1 MEVHA
6 HTHTSDPDSHRGRKK
21 WTHYFWEFFMLFL
34 AVFCGFLA
42 EYKLEHMIEKSRE
55 RQYIRSLLKDL
66 ENDTLQFGKTI
77 TRLNHKIPYYDSV
90 LHFFK
95 DPSLYKYILPYRFY
109 IETTIERFYTPAN
122 ATLEQLKGSG
132 NLRLIH
138 KQDIIDSIVY
148 YDSRI
153 NGSYKNQTE
162 YVIEANKRLLRA
174 TEIVFDLDNFN
185 RFMSDKY
192 AGSSAN
198 DISDYDIKLFSD
210 DKKAIQSIYNI
221 HITTR
226 ATDIFYI
233 QHITEAKKIA
243 SNLILFLKKEY
254 HLK

>member
-6 HTHTSDPDSHRGRKK
+6 HAHASDPDSHRGRKK

-42 EYKLEHMIEKSRE
+42 EYKLEHTIEKSRE
-55 RQYIRSLLKDL
+55 KQYIRSLLKDL

-77 TRLNHKIPYYDSV
+77 TRLNRKVPYYDSV

-95 DPSLYKYILPYRFY
+95 NPSFYKYNLPHRFY

-122 ATLEQLKGSG
+122 PTLEQLKGSG

-138 KQDIIDSIVY
+138 SQNIIDSIVN

-153 NGSYKNQTE
+153 NGSYKNQTD
-162 YVIEANKRLLRA
+162 YVIEANKRLIRA
-174 TEIVFDLDNFN
+174 TEIVFDLDNFS
-185 RFMSDKY
+185 RFMSDQY
-192 AGSSAN
+192 AGSSVN
-198 DISDYDIKLFSD
+198 NNSEYDVKLVSD
-210 DKKAIQSIYNI
+210 DKKAIQNIYNL

-233 QHITEAKKIA
+233 QHITSAKKIA

>member
-1 MEVHA
+1 
-6 HTHTSDPDSHRGRKK
+6 
-21 WTHYFWEFFMLFL
+21 MLFL

-42 EYKLEHMIEKSRE
+42 EFKLEHMIEKSRE
-55 RQYIRSLLKDL
+55 KQYIGSLLRDL

-77 TRLNHKIPYYDSV
+77 TRLNRKIPYYDSV

-95 DPSLYKYILPYRFY
+95 NPTLYKYNLPHRFY
-109 IETTIERFYTPAN
+109 IKTTIEQFYTPAN
-122 ATLEQLKGSG
+122 PTLEQLKGSG

-138 KQDIIDSIVY
+138 KQYIIDSIVN

-153 NGSYKNQTE
+153 NGSYKNQTD
-162 YVIEANKRLLRA
+162 YVIEANKRLIRA
-174 TEIVFDLDNFN
+174 TETVFDLDNFN
-185 RFMSDKY
+185 RFMSDQY

-198 DISDYDIKLFSD
+198 DISAYDVKLFTD
-210 DKKAIQSIYNI
+210 DKKAIQNIYNI

-233 QHITEAKKIA
+233 QHITGAKKIA

-254 HLK
+254 HLSERTPLEK

>member
-6 HTHTSDPDSHRGRKK
+6 HTHTEGKRLK
-21 WTHYFWEFFMLFL
+21 HYLFEFFMLFL

-42 EYKLEHMIEKSRE
+42 EFKLEHTIEKSRE
-55 RQYIRSLLKDL
+55 KQYIGSLLKDL

-77 TRLNHKIPYYDSV
+77 NRLNKKIPYYDSV

-95 DPSLYKYILPYRFY
+95 NPSLYNQRLPYRFY

-122 ATLEQLKGSG
+122 PTLEQLKGSG

-138 KQDIIDSIVY
+138 EQYIIDSIVN

-153 NGSYKNQTE
+153 NGSYKNQTD
-162 YVIEANKRLLRA
+162 YVIEANKRLIRS
-174 TEIVFDLDNFN
+174 TETVFDLDNFS
-185 RFMSDKY
+185 RFMTDKY
-192 AGSSAN
+192 EGTSAN
-198 DISDYDIKLFSD
+198 DISAYDVRLFTD
-210 DKKAIQSIYNI
+210 DKKAIQNIYNI

-233 QHITEAKKIA
+233 QHITGAKKIA